1 MTDEISK
8 HKQLIADWEKAAQ
21 RAVALDQFARAGGA
35 QRVRIACDGN
45 PEVEGIINEMLES
58 SSFQVMLNSIIS
70 RANFMTE
77 QARTAAIGKAGA
89 A

>member
-8 HKQLIADWEKAAQ
+8 HKQLVAEWEKAVQ
-21 RAVALDQFARAGGA
+21 RLATLQQFSEAGGA

-45 PEVEGIINEMLES
+45 PEAEAIINDILES
-58 SSFQVMLNSIIS
+58 GSYQQMLNSLIS
-70 RANFMTE
+70 RASFTVD
-77 QARTAAIGKAGA
+77 QARAAVIGKAGA